1 MVTPGN
7 RTRELSGIRSFHSIA
22 PSQIVPINSQI
33 VPQDSQLVPQKSQFV
48 PHMLYLFS
56 KRVNVIRAIGT
67 WMKAFSEL
75 FT

>member
-7 RTRELSGIRSFHSIA
+7 RTRELSGIRSFLS
-22 PSQIVPINSQI
+22 IVPINSQI

-56 KRVNVIRAIGT
+56 KRVNVIGAIGT
-67 WMKAFSEL
+67 WMKVFSEL

>member
-22 PSQIVPINSQI
+22 PSQI

-75 FT
+75 FTQC